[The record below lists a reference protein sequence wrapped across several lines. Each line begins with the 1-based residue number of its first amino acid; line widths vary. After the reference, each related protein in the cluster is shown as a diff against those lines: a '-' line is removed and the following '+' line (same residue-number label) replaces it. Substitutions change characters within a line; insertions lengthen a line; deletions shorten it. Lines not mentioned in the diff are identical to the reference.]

1 MALCYLN
8 LPTAWLQ
15 KSHWLPT
22 ARHALSR
29 VCRRFCWEHGGFH
42 LLVCFFPQQYDFQFS
57 DLSIGVSNP
66 KGWGPFMLLLQK
78 MPHFIW
84 CKLHA
89 GAYTY
94 KHSSLKQ
101 DYFSWDRNQ
110 AFAKHLLDI
119 PRESW
124 ETRLIKLLLLCTAI
138 GDIWYVLYLTLR
150 LDRALEVRVP
160 LCWN

>member
-1 MALCYLN
+1 MAAKISL
-8 LPTAWLQ
+8 TANSPSCSVKSLQ
-15 KSHWLPT
+15 EVLLR
-22 ARHALSR
+22 ARR
-29 VCRRFCWEHGGFH
+29 VSPFS
-42 LLVCFFPQQYDFQFS
+42 LFFPQQYDFQFS

-110 AFAKHLLDI
+110 AFAKRLLDI
-119 PRESW
+119 LRESW
-124 ETRLIKLLLLCTAI
+124 ETHLIKLLLLCTAI

-150 LDRALEVRVP
+150 LDRALEVHVP